1 MEIRWKNNATKAIG
15 VARLTDD
22 DEHVLSF
29 VGYEPCYEEN
39 FTDDEYDGE
48 LIEIWKPIEKPKNEW
63 FGIVRWCDNDIK
75 NALETQGI
83 AVTENNVDK
92 LKSLCLHH
100 SFTDEMIERGWE
112 HIYDEIA
119 ANSWEEDDDE

>member
-22 DEHVLSF
+22 DEQVLEWA
-29 VGYEPCYEEN
+29 GYEYCPGED
-39 FTDDEYDGE
+39 FFDDEYDGE
-48 LIEIWKPIEKPKNEW
+48 FVEVWKPTKENDEW
-63 FGIVRWCDNDIK
+63 FGVVRWCDNDIK

-92 LKSLCLHH
+92 LKNLCLHH
-100 SFTDEMIERGWE
+100 SFTDEMIERGWGY
-112 HIYDEIA
+112 IYDEIA

>member
-22 DEHVLSF
+22 DEQVLEWAEYKYCPGEDF
-29 VGYEPCYEEN
+29 
-39 FTDDEYDGE
+39 FDDEYDGE
-48 LIEIWKPIEKPKNEW
+48 FVEVWKPVKNDNEW
-63 FGIVRWCDNDIK
+63 FGVVRWCDGDLI

-83 AVTENNVDK
+83 AVTKNNVDK
-92 LKSLCLHH
+92 LKSLCLYH

-112 HIYDEIA
+112 YIYDKIA
-119 ANSWEEDDDE
+119 SNSWEEDDDE